1 MNCFEFRRLYIADP
15 GSADPEYRR
24 HRETCET
31 CAAFLE
37 RQDGFDR
44 TLRAA
49 LEIDVP
55 ASLDARLILRQTTRR
70 THTYKKALAYAASVL
85 VTLGIAGGAMW
96 WPRAQSI
103 DELVIAH
110 IVSEPE
116 HMMSHD
122 VVSAN
127 DAREVL
133 RRIGMSLTGDLGVI
147 RFAETCPGRP
157 GVHLVL
163 AGSRGPVTV
172 LILPANAV
180 KDRQAIAHG
189 GLAGVIVP
197 AAGGSVAIVGLA
209 GESLQHYEQR
219 LRAAITELT

>member
-24 HRETCET
+24 HRETCAT

-44 TLRAA
+44 RLRAA
-49 LEIDVP
+49 LEVDVP

-70 THTYKKALAYAASVL
+70 THTYKRVLAYAASVL
-85 VTLGIAGGAMW
+85 VALGIVGGLIG
-96 WPRAQSI
+96 WPEEQSI

-116 HMMSHD
+116 HMMSQD
-122 VVSAN
+122 VVTAS
-127 DAREVL
+127 DAGQVL
-133 RRIGMSLTGDLGVI
+133 RRIGMTLIGDLGVI
-147 RFAETCPGRP
+147 RFAETCPGRL
-157 GVHLVL
+157 GAHLVL

-172 LILPANAV
+172 LIMPANSV
-180 KDRQAIAHG
+180 TGRRAIAHG
-189 GLAGVIVP
+189 GLAGVVVP
-197 AAGGSVAIVGLA
+197 AGGGSIAIVGLA
-209 GESLQHYEQR
+209 GEPLQQYEQR